1 MRETYRNLNNQNYW
15 EKRWGNIKTDDPMIN
30 LNKYPLKYTLEIVN
44 LKNKDQKI
52 LEAGCGAGRILK
64 YLHNLQYDIIGFDF
78 IKTAVDKIKFNNPN
92 IKVLTSNI
100 MNTPF
105 EDKQFDTILAFG
117 LYHNFKYEEVITA
130 LNETKRI
137 LKDNGNLFFSFRK
150 DNLQNLILDYLKNKK
165 NNLDNS
171 NFHKLNLKED
181 ELKKLLNLLNL
192 KIIKKYYI
200 INMPILIYFKIFR
213 SKKQKNFDEH
223 VGRRDGY
230 SLNLIGSCLNY
241 FFSKFFSKHYCNVIG
256 ILCKKN

>member
-105 EDKQFDTILAFG
+105 EDKQFDTILS
-117 LYHNFKYEEVITA
+117 IW
-130 LNETKRI
+130 
-137 LKDNGNLFFSFRK
+137 
-150 DNLQNLILDYLKNKK
+150 
-165 NNLDNS
+165 
-171 NFHKLNLKED
+171 
-181 ELKKLLNLLNL
+181 
-192 KIIKKYYI
+192 
-200 INMPILIYFKIFR
+200 
-213 SKKQKNFDEH
+213 
-223 VGRRDGY
+223 
-230 SLNLIGSCLNY
+230 SLS
-241 FFSKFFSKHYCNVIG
+241 
-256 ILCKKN
+256 